1 MKNNIIFSRN
11 GIKITRESIIAK
23 LKHYQQFESIEA
35 IDKSEI
41 TESEWMDIRKES
53 PLGFWY
59 IQRIKRSDIDKKV
72 RCVWFKTFEVV
83 TNGYSYALSYP
94 FKYTDKVMSQEI
106 NVESR
111 PWDIDPR
118 CGAFPD
124 RMIDILYR
132 EAGKFV
138 DIIYGVVD
146 KNEINE
152 IRKEIMVDLFGYE
165 DGPKVQTNT
174 LKILSH
180 GFDLKESFRKRKES

>member
-1 MKNNIIFSRN
+1 MKNDIAFSRN
-11 GIKITRESIIAK
+11 GIKITRESTAYK
-23 LKHYQQFESIEA
+23 LKHYSQFENIEA
-35 IDKSEI
+35 IDKGES

-59 IQRIKRSDIDKKV
+59 IQRVKRSDVDKKV
-72 RCVWFKTFEVV
+72 RCVWFKTFKVV
-83 TNGYSYALSYP
+83 NNGYSYTLSYP
-94 FKYTDKVMSQEI
+94 FKYTNKAMSQDI
-106 NVESR
+106 DVESR

-132 EAGKFV
+132 EVVKFV
-138 DIIYGVVD
+138 DIIHEVVD
-146 KNEINE
+146 KNKINE
-152 IRKEIMVDLFGYE
+152 IRKEIMIDLFGYE